1 MASKT
6 AELKVRIEPAL
17 LAEVDDLAREMGS
30 KSAVVREGI
39 RALKEKREADAALD
53 RLIAV
58 AKRDEKR
65 VGRRRPPKER
75 YRMK

>member
-6 AELKVRIEPAL
+6 AELKVRLEPDL
-17 LAEVDDLAREMGS
+17 LAEVDDLAAEMGS

-39 RALKEKREADAALD
+39 KALKEKREADAALD

-58 AKRDEKR
+58 AGRDEKR
-65 VGRRRPPKER
+65 GRKAPKER
-75 YRMK
+75 FRMK